1 MTNFINFHMLIS
13 HSPACLNRDD
23 MNMQK
28 DAVFGGKRRV
38 RISSQSL
45 KRAIRKSDYYA
56 ANIGNSSIRTI
67 HLAKLR
73 DTLHAKL
80 ADKFPTALIDK
91 TLSLLT
97 GKEINNAEKIE
108 GDAVLPWVLGEVE
121 WFCQQVAQGEAEGLD
136 DKKLQKMLK
145 EQITAM
151 RANLNQGVD
160 VALSGRMATSGFM
173 SELGKVDGALSL
185 AHSITTH
192 TVNSDID
199 WFTAVDDLQEL
210 GSGHLGTQE
219 FSAGV
224 FYRYA
229 SLNIRQLQ
237 ENLGN
242 ADRGKVLEIAAH
254 FAHLLA
260 TETPNA
266 KQHSF
271 AAFNLADFVMVSFSD
286 FPLSLANAFEQ
297 PVKQESQGGYLS
309 PSIKSLNDYWEKVAK
324 GYGLDGATAQFQIS
338 ANEVPEGV
346 KSLDTLASLKEWILN
361 NGEV

>member
-1 MTNFINFHMLIS
+1 MTNFINFHVLIS

-56 ANIGNSSIRTI
+56 ANLGDSSIRTI

-73 DTLHAKL
+73 DTVHAKL
-80 ADKFPTALIDK
+80 ADTFSTALIDK

-97 GKEINNAEKIE
+97 GKEINEAEKIE

-121 WFCQQVAQGEAEGLD
+121 WFCQQVKKAEEDGVD
-136 DKKLQKMLK
+136 DKKLQKELK
-145 EQITAM
+145 ADLEAM
-151 RANLNQGVD
+151 RSNLNQGVD
-160 VALSGRMATSGFM
+160 VALSGRMATSGLM
-173 SELGKVDGALSL
+173 SELGKVDGAMSL
-185 AHSITTH
+185 AHAITTH
-192 TVNSDID
+192 TVDSDID

-229 SLNIRQLQ
+229 SLNISQLQ

-242 ADRGKVLEIAAH
+242 VTREKVLDIAAH
-254 FAHLLA
+254 LAHLLA

-271 AAFNLADFVMVSFSD
+271 AAFNPADLVMVSFSD

-297 PVKQESQGGYLS
+297 PVKRDSQGGFLS
-309 PSIKSLNDYWEKVAK
+309 PSINSLNNYWERVAK
-324 GYGLDGATAQFQIS
+324 GYGIEGATAQFQVS
-338 ANEVPEGV
+338 ANETPAGIT
-346 KSLDTLASLKEWILN
+346 SLETLASLKEWIRK